1 MSRRAIYF
9 ALILFV
15 CAISAVAGISA
26 NNTGRANLPAPQNVT
41 LSGMEEGIDVRWEA
55 PTDDSWITA
64 YQIAYQAMQRSGMAD
79 SWAYMWS
86 SNTIHLIRHLAGG
99 YEYRVYVRGCS
110 ETQCSEWAY
119 GGTVWTESPRPVAFT
134 PVPTPTP
141 TPTATPTPT
150 PVSTP
155 TPRIVVVTVT
165 PTPIPTPVPG
175 ILSCSIRRNGTIRN
189 QTEWKTTGGIEVVSK
204 VNKNIEAVFVNPS
217 SDNWQYGIKTSES
230 AMVRGGGKHKWL
242 GLMFIVTA
250 DRELQVIEYPDFG
263 YPRNGNDTNE
273 ILVYSTRVPELHIAP
288 GARNV
293 LTFMART
300 DTEPYRILV
309 NGVEVPIE
317 NLPARW
323 TDYWAFGREY
333 LLINQYRRGWLI
345 ANQETDYE
353 GLCTRT
359 AN

>member
-1 MSRRAIYF
+1 M
-9 ALILFV
+9 
-15 CAISAVAGISA
+15 
-26 NNTGRANLPAPQNVT
+26 
-41 LSGMEEGIDVRWEA
+41 
-55 PTDDSWITA
+55 
-64 YQIAYQAMQRSGMAD
+64 
-79 SWAYMWS
+79 
-86 SNTIHLIRHLAGG
+86 
-99 YEYRVYVRGCS
+99 
-110 ETQCSEWAY
+110 
-119 GGTVWTESPRPVAFT
+119 
-134 PVPTPTP
+134 
-141 TPTATPTPT
+141 
-150 PVSTP
+150 
-155 TPRIVVVTVT
+155 
-165 PTPIPTPVPG
+165 PG

-250 DRELQVIEYPDFG
+250 DKELQVIEYPDFG

-317 NLPARW
+317 NLPTRW
-323 TDYWAFGREY
+323 TDYWAVGSEY
-333 LLINQYRRGWLI
+333 QPINQYRRGWLI
-345 ANQETDYE
+345 ANQKTDYV
-353 GLCTRT
+353 GMCTKK
-359 AN
+359 AG